1 MAMTQPRSLHPKLPD
16 LAHLDGSRFALEFD
30 RPSDTLY
37 WDFYG
42 EPRSAI
48 AVPVTDHVLY
58 SVDPETEA
66 VVGFQIEGFL
76 ARFVYEAPAFLDLAD
91 RLGLTP
97 IEVADIRE
105 RLSPN
110 DRQGAALRAILGAV
124 AVERGVTAP
133 EE

>member
-1 MAMTQPRSLHPKLPD
+1 MALTHPRSLHPKLPD
-16 LAHLDGSRFALEFD
+16 LAALDGSRFALEFD
-30 RPSDTLY
+30 RLSDTLY

-42 EPRSAI
+42 EPRAAI

-76 ARFVYEAPAFLDLAD
+76 ARFVYEAPALLDLAD

-97 IEVADIRE
+97 SEVAGVRD
-105 RLSPN
+105 RLGPG
-110 DRQGAALRAILGAV
+110 DRQAAALRAILGAI
-124 AVERGVTAP
+124 AVEHGVTAA
-133 EE
+133 